1 MVIGTDC
8 TGSWK
13 SNYHMIMTNDDP
25 YIIRSSSVEVEWVS
39 ACCLSP
45 HEPFSATYI
54 MMRVSYIHWN
64 DDDIHFV
71 LRPTCVVGFFIVLG
85 HWNNSPLIL
94 VLVDMSLYSE
104 HIILILN
111 KSANTNFIV
120 FGLTWTG
127 LEPMMYYSWG
137 KYATHYTTDVICR
150 SKGKGLT
157 TTNIVMYIVPCILK
171 M

>member
-1 MVIGTDC
+1 M
-8 TGSWK
+8 S
-13 SNYHMIMTNDDP
+13 
-25 YIIRSSSVEVEWVS
+25 E
-39 ACCLSP
+39 CLLFITTRAI
-45 HEPFSATYI
+45 FSYI
-54 MMRVSYIHWN
+54 MIRVSYIHWN

-127 LEPMMYYSWG
+127 LKPMMYYSWG

-157 TTNIVMYIVPCILK
+157 TTNIVMYIVPYWKCNKQTNKNRYLYSIWKFSMFSPMNSKLILNGSYIWH
-171 M
+171 